1 MQVKVKFLYHEGNCD
16 LFAYF
21 PELNWNNTSKRCYSS
36 NEQHAG
42 CSPFYA
48 MESREATQEESR
60 SLKIELINIGYQLEI
75 LNNWDEIEPTQF
87 ERNINELYFNII

>member
-1 MQVKVKFLYHEGNCD
+1 MKVKVKFLYHEDNCD

-21 PELNWNNTSKRCYSS
+21 PELNWNGNSKRCYSS

-48 MESREATQEESR
+48 MDSREATEDECR
-60 SLKIELINIGYQLEI
+60 SLKIELIHIGYQLDI
-75 LNNWDEIEPTQF
+75 LNNWDDIEPTQF
-87 ERNINELYFNII
+87 ERDVNELYFNII

>member
-1 MQVKVKFLYHEGNCD
+1 MQVKVKFLYHEGNND

-36 NEQHAG
+36 EQHAG

-48 MESREATQEESR
+48 MESREASQDESR
-60 SLKIELINIGYQLEI
+60 SLKIELIHIGYELDI
-75 LNNWDEIEPTQF
+75 LNQWDEIEPTQF
-87 ERNINELYFNII
+87 ERDINELYFNII